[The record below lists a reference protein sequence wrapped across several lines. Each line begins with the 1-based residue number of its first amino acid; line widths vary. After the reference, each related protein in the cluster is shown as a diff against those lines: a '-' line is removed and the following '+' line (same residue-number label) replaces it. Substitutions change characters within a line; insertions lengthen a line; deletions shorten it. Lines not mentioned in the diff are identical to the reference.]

1 MLHGY
6 NGLIG
11 LIILIADIYAIIK
24 IVQSGA
30 EPLAKALWIVLIL
43 ILPVIGL
50 VLWYFLG
57 PSGPGVKKI

>member
-30 EPLAKALWIVLIL
+30 EPLHKALWIVLIL
-43 ILPVIGL
+43 ILPLIGVII
-50 VLWYFLG
+50 WYFVG
-57 PSGPGVKKI
+57 PNSPAAKKV